1 MVQARHTPGMDKT
14 WQRQHAAAELRT
26 NAHVVA
32 AAAAAAAAAAGRVG
46 CARTRLISAQLDVVT
61 NLPQHCEFGAF
72 KALQGRVTH
81 L

>member
-26 NAHVVA
+26 NAHVV
-32 AAAAAAAAAAGRVG
+32 AAAAAAAAAGRVG